1 MLPDMS
7 VLKATARNRWAPEFS
22 ETDSSLKSAAQTGTI
37 ISVVTVGVV
46 ALIGT
51 LIISQIDGALPA
63 ISNSDLSNTQTSIL
77 DGVAGAMDLVP
88 VILIVLV
95 ASVVI
100 GVVSRLRGGGGM
112 A

>member
-22 ETDSSLKSAAQTGTI
+22 ETDSSLKSAAQMNVI
-37 ISVVTVGVV
+37 ISVVTIGVV

-51 LIISQIDGALPA
+51 LIISQINSSLPS
-63 ISNSDLSNTQTSIL
+63 ISNTQLSNSQTSIL

-88 VILIVLV
+88 VVLIVLV